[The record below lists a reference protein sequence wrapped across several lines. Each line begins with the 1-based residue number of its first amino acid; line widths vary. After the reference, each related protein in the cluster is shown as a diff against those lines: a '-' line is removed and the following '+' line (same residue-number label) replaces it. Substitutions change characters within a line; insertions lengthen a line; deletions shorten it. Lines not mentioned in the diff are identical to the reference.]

1 MVLYIALLI
10 CLIAIIMLVFN
21 WRVNR
26 NTVYLSLLILFL
38 SSYTITAYILTHSQS
53 RFWIALSYAHTAPLW
68 YLPGP
73 LLYFYTRGILKDDA
87 KLQKQDLLHLIPF
100 SISLI
105 GLLPYLVSTFDEK
118 LKFADEIIR
127 NLHAP
132 KYLKTNWILSFEA
145 NLVLRPT
152 IMICYALVSIAMVWK
167 AKKTYSFSPSVPQ
180 SQWLFIQ
187 KWLLLITTTLIIAS
201 IPSLLLSVYYS
212 TDSTL
217 TASNI
222 RESIYFNLVTVT
234 QLILM
239 VVLMIFPQILYG
251 LPLLSTQNKK
261 YLVFKTKK
269 ESRTGQVSNIEPP
282 LNYAQNTR
290 LEADPFFVLGER
302 VLQVMK
308 EKQPYLNP
316 DFTLDDLADL
326 LDVPKHHLYYCFQN
340 VLHTKFTRLRTE
352 FRVEHAKKLLAEADF
367 RRYTFDSI
375 GREAGFASVSSFY
388 QTFKNEVGCTPG
400 AYAAAHNKTGS
411 YQGE

>member
-1 MVLYIALLI
+1 
-10 CLIAIIMLVFN
+10 MLVFN

-38 SSYTITAYILTHSQS
+38 SSYTITAYILTHSES

-73 LLYFYTRGILKDDA
+73 LLYFYTRGILKDET
-87 KLQKQDLLHLIPF
+87 KFQRQDLLHLIPF
-100 SISLI
+100 LISLI
-105 GLLPYLVSTFDEK
+105 GLLPYLVSPFDAK
-118 LKFADEIIR
+118 LQFADEIIR

-145 NLVLRPT
+145 NLLLRPSL
-152 IMICYALVSIAMVWK
+152 MIAYAMVSIAMVWK

-187 KWLLLITTTLIIAS
+187 KWMFLITATLIIAS
-201 IPSLLLSVYYS
+201 VPSLLLSIYYS
-212 TDSTL
+212 ADSTL

-222 RESIYFNLVTVT
+222 RNSIFFNLITIT
-234 QLILM
+234 QLLLL

-251 LPLLSTQNKK
+251 LPLLKTNSKK
-261 YLVFKTKK
+261 DISGKPKNASGSVK
-269 ESRTGQVSNIEPP
+269 ESSIEPP
-282 LNYAQNTR
+282 LNYAQNTK
-290 LEADPFFVLGER
+290 LEADPFFALGER
-302 VLQVMK
+302 VLEVMK
-308 EKQPYLNP
+308 TKQPYLNP

-326 LDVPKHHLYYCFQN
+326 LEVPKHHLYYCFQN

-352 FRVEHAKKLLAEADF
+352 FRVEHAKKLLEEADF
-367 RRYTFDSI
+367 RRYTLDSI

-388 QTFKNEVGCTPG
+388 QTFKNEVGLTPG
-400 AYAAAHNKTGS
+400 AYAAAHNNTGS